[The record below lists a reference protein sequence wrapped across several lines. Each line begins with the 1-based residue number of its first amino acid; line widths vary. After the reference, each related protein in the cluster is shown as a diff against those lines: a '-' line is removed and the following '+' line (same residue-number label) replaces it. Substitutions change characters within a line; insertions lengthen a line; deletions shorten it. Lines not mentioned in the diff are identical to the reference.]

1 MKKSIRFGIIWVMVV
16 LMSAAGFGLCFAQPV
31 SGKPA
36 PPFSGKDIAGKTRQ
50 LSDLKTH
57 SMVVLYFFDPESS
70 SSREGLTSLDRI
82 TDRFG
87 EELMVWGITRAEPDP
102 VKRFVS
108 DSGLDFPIILDRS
121 DISDQYQARM
131 ILPTV
136 YILGPEL
143 KIVDYFQGGGKHT
156 EVMLVR
162 LAERN
167 LGRNNIQMARA
178 ITDQV
183 AEKNPKSVEAK
194 TMKAMAAVEEGN
206 LDEAEKIS
214 EDLKQEKGE
223 GEINGKEVEMV
234 VLAKKGETEKAM
246 QVAEELQKKAPDRPQ
261 AYTVKGNI
269 KFAQDKKAEA
279 IAEYKKAAT
288 KEEGSI
294 TQKAEARNIA
304 GRALADA
311 GDYSAARSLYE
322 QAIDIDPY
330 FIEATANKGVTYE
343 KEGDWGKAL
352 DSYRGA
358 LALDKNDVFAA
369 ALAKQAQEMLAL
381 QQDGKKR
388 ERIDRLVK
396 ELAARFREQQKTMDK
411 NADSW
416 TSRPMILTFIDFQE
430 KGGLPERDGYS
441 SVMAIQL
448 ADRLNASGRV
458 QVVERVLIERLLEEL
473 NLGSSDLADPET
485 ALELGRVLAAK
496 LLGTGTLFFVPNGT
510 LLNMRLIDTET
521 SAIPKVVTR
530 QISEQASMEQEL
542 NQLNRELLRTIIE
555 KYPLRGYV
563 VQNEGDQVLINL
575 GSRQGVVLGTQ
586 FEVLGEGKTIVYKG
600 KTLKG
605 SPEPIARIEVVQVE
619 PDFSYARIQKQD
631 RKPKRDDKIQEKVED
646 SVALR

>member
-1 MKKSIRFGIIWVMVV
+1 MRKWIRFGIILAIVV
-16 LMSAAGFGLCFAQPV
+16 LMSGAGVGLCFGQPV

-36 PPFSGKDIAGKTRQ
+36 PAFSGKDISGKTRQ

-57 SMVVLYFFDPESS
+57 PMVVLYFFDPASS

-82 TDRFG
+82 IDRFG
-87 EELMVWGITRAEPDP
+87 EELMVWGITRADPDP

-121 DISDQYQARM
+121 DISDQYQARL

-136 YILGPEL
+136 FILGPDL

-167 LGRNNIQMARA
+167 LGRNNIQMAKA

-183 AEKNPKSVEAK
+183 TEKNPKSVEGKAV
-194 TMKAMAAVEEGN
+194 KAMAAVEEGN
-206 LDEAEKIS
+206 LEEAEKIS
-214 EDLKQEKGE
+214 EELKQEKGE
-223 GEINGKEVEMV
+223 AEIAGKEVEMT
-234 VLAKKGETEKAM
+234 VLAKKGDTEKAL
-246 QVAEELQKKAPDRPQ
+246 QVAEEVQKKAPNRPK
-261 AYTVKGNI
+261 AYTVKGDI
-269 KFAQDKKAEA
+269 KYSQNKKAEA
-279 IAEYKKAAT
+279 LAEYKKAAA
-288 KEEGSI
+288 KDEGLI

-369 ALAKQAQEMLAL
+369 ALAKQAQAMLSL
-381 QQDGKKR
+381 QQDSKKR

-396 ELAARFREQQKTMDK
+396 ELAERFRKQQKTMDK
-411 NADSW
+411 DADTW

-430 KGGLPERDGYS
+430 QGGLSERDGYS

-485 ALELGRVLAAK
+485 ALQLGRVLAAK
-496 LLGTGTLFFVPNGT
+496 LLGTGTLFFVPNGM
-510 LLNMRLIDTET
+510 LFNMRLIDTET

-530 QISEQASMEQEL
+530 QIPEQSSMEQEL

-575 GSRQGVVLGTQ
+575 GSRQGVVLGTR
-586 FEVLGEGKTIVYKG
+586 FEVLGEAKTIVYKG
-600 KTLKG
+600 KKLKG
-605 SPEPIARIEVVQVE
+605 SPETIAQIEVVRVE
-619 PDFSYARIQKQD
+619 PDFSYGRVQKQD